1 MALEVWEVDPAHS
14 SLNFS
19 IQHLLISRV
28 RGRFSEWRGTLKI
41 DEQYPENSSVELH
54 IQADSIDTHNPERDA
69 HLQSEDFLD
78 VENYPK
84 IVFQSKRVE
93 KTDPDHLRVIGDLQ
107 IHGMTREVAVEAVL
121 TGRAVDPWG
130 KHRMGLQATASL
142 DRRDFGIDWN
152 QPLEGGGLLVGN
164 EVILTAEIE
173 AVRQAETAAA

>member
-1 MALEVWEVDPAHS
+1 MALEVWEIDPAHS
-14 SLNFS
+14 SINFS
-19 IQHLLISRV
+19 IQHLFISHV
-28 RGRFSEWRGTLKI
+28 RGRFSDWRGTLKM

-78 VENYPK
+78 VERYRE
-84 IVFQSKRVE
+84 IVFRSRNVE
-93 KTDPDHLRVIGDLQ
+93 QTDPDHLRVFGDLH
-107 IHGMTREVAVEAVL
+107 IHGVTHEVVIEAVL
-121 TGRAVDPWG
+121 TGRAIDPWG

-164 EVILTAEIE
+164 EVTLTAEIE
-173 AVRQAETAAA
+173 AVRQAESAAA